1 MARFDGP
8 IPPDAPRLPPGRAR
22 RLLRRSFLLAAPEW
36 KPLAL
41 GVLCLVV
48 ASGTMLA
55 FPQAI
60 RLLVDGA
67 LAKGSRHVIDQA
79 AVLMFGV
86 GVVAALASAMRYVLF
101 IVAGERVVA
110 RLRTRVYER
119 LVEQEIGFFD
129 QHKIGDLSSRLAAD
143 TAVLQSAVS
152 ANLSMLLRNAAS
164 ALGGS
169 AMLLFTSWRL
179 ALVMAAVVPGVAL
192 GAVFLGRR
200 VRRYSRDVQD
210 ALGAASSIGEE
221 SLVGI
226 RTVRTF
232 AAEDAEV
239 RRYGSAIQKSFELA
253 KKRTVVTGVF
263 MAIGMAASLSAI
275 ALVMWYGGRLV
286 IAGGMSV
293 GQLTSFLVY
302 TMVVA
307 FSLGALGELWA
318 EFMRAA
324 GAAERVFEII
334 DREPT
339 IRSDAGGK
347 RLEHVRG
354 AIDLEGVDFA
364 YPSRPDAIVLCGLD
378 LHAEPGE
385 VIAIVGRS
393 GAGKSTIGA
402 LLSRL
407 YDPLRG
413 TVRLD
418 GHDVRDLDPKW
429 LRQRVGVVAQEPL
442 LFSTTIGDNIRYG
455 DPDAT
460 QEDVERAA
468 RIANAHDFVSA
479 LKHGYDTKV
488 GERGVQLSG
497 GQKQRIAI
505 ARAVLKN
512 PKVLILDE
520 ATSALD
526 AESEHLVQ
534 EALGRLLEGRTTLII
549 AHRLSTVKNADRVL
563 VLDDGRIVQQGTHAA
578 LVGEA
583 GLYRQLIERQ
593 FAA

>member
-1 MARFDGP
+1 MARFDVP
-8 IPPDAPRLPPGRAR
+8 IPPDGPRLPPGRAR

-36 KPLAL
+36 KPLSL

-48 ASGTMLA
+48 ASASMLA

-67 LAKGSRHVIDQA
+67 LAKGSRDVIDEA
-79 AVLMFGV
+79 AVLMLGV
-86 GVVAALASAMRYVLF
+86 GVIAAAASAMRYALF
-101 IVAGERVVA
+101 IISGERVVA
-110 RLRTRVYER
+110 RLRTQVYAR
-119 LVEQEIGFFD
+119 LVEQEIAFFD

-143 TAVLQSAVS
+143 TAVLQTAVS
-152 ANLSMLLRNAAS
+152 ANLSMLLRNGAS

-179 ALVMAAVVPGVAL
+179 SLVMAAVVPAVAL

-210 ALGAASSIGEE
+210 ALGSASSIGEE

-232 AAEDAEV
+232 AAENAEV
-239 RRYGSAIQKSFELA
+239 RRYGAAIQRAFELA

-263 MAIGMAASLSAI
+263 MAIGMAASLGAI

-318 EFMRAA
+318 DFMRAA

-334 DREPT
+334 DREPA
-339 IRSDAGGK
+339 IPSDMGGE
-347 RLEHVRG
+347 RPARVRG
-354 AIDLEGVDFA
+354 AIDLEAVDFA
-364 YPSRPDAIVLCGLD
+364 YPSRPDAIVLRELD

-413 TVRLD
+413 CVKLD
-418 GHDVRDLDPKW
+418 GRDVRELDPKW
-429 LRQRVGVVAQEPL
+429 LRHQVGVVAQEPL

-455 DPDAT
+455 DPEAT
-460 QEDVERAA
+460 QEAVERAA
-468 RIANAHDFVSA
+468 RIANAHEFVA
-479 LKHGYDTKV
+479 GFKDGYDTKV

-505 ARAVLKN
+505 ARAVLKD

-534 EALGRLLEGRTTLII
+534 EALARLLEGRTTLVI

-563 VLDDGRIVQQGTHAA
+563 VLDEGRIVQQGTHAA
-578 LVGEA
+578 LLGEA